1 MGDKD
6 VSRAISEDGEK
17 KTHIGGQALIE
28 GVMMR
33 GRYNWA
39 VAVREP
45 NGNMYTEEA
54 DLASGKDKNSWLY
67 WPVIRGCTS
76 FVESLALGFKALTV
90 AADHAFNDEEADE
103 EEEFGTGEM
112 VLSMVLGIALALALF
127 IVVPA
132 VVTNLLVGEY
142 DQDTL
147 TWNIVDGV
155 LRVVVFIFYIWLI
168 GRMSD
173 IKRMFAYHGAEHKT
187 IHCFEH
193 GLPLTPENARQFPRL
208 HVRCGTAFL
217 ITVML
222 IAIVVYTVVPLDDL
236 IRAWGITDTVPKLIL
251 VMLVRVLLLPL
262 IAGFSYEVTVKW
274 AGTHPD
280 SPLVKVILWPG
291 LQMQRLTTHEPDDD
305 MLECAIAAMKLVIA
319 REEQE
324 AKKAQAVG

>member
-1 MGDKD
+1 M
-6 VSRAISEDGEK
+6 
-17 KTHIGGQALIE
+17 
-28 GVMMR
+28 
-33 GRYNWA
+33 
-39 VAVREP
+39 
-45 NGNMYTEEA
+45 
-54 DLASGKDKNSWLY
+54 
-67 WPVIRGCTS
+67 
-76 FVESLALGFKALTV
+76 GFKALTV